1 MRFPLAERCSGA
13 AMRMIRKLL
22 ESYLAWLC
30 KVFQVMPDSLG
41 DGRAREPPTPVRR
54 DQFALAR
61 SITSCLSMDAE
72 VIRNFSPKAVSTR
85 RQSRWPFAQ

>member
-1 MRFPLAERCSGA
+1 VALGRGMRFPLAERCSGA

-30 KVFQVMPDSLG
+30 KVFQVMPDSLR
-41 DGRAREPPTPVRR
+41 DGRAREPPTPVGR

-61 SITSCLSMDAE
+61 SITSAGVPACAPTPGGSLMA
-72 VIRNFSPKAVSTR
+72 RL
-85 RQSRWPFAQ
+85 